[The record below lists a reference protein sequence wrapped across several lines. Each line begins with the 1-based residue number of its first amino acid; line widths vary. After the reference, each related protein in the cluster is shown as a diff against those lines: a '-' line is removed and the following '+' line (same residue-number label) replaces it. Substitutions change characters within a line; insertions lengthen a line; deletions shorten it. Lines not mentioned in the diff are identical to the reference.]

1 MDRSMV
7 ALTIVLAVPF
17 VSIFSVR
24 AWSWWGV
31 VATVVGGLVLTVL
44 TYVNQLIVFISGPG
58 PPLELVMI
66 FLTWLIGAIP
76 GSMIGFAI
84 RSIVSQLRPR
94 PKLDGSSPSLPNS
107 NQAAGRSKRASICS
121 ISFEPG
127 ECG

>member
-1 MDRSMV
+1 MV

-44 TYVNQLIVFISGPG
+44 TYVNQLIVFISGPR

-84 RSIVSQLRPR
+84 RSIVSQL
-94 PKLDGSSPSLPNS
+94 
-107 NQAAGRSKRASICS
+107 
-121 ISFEPG
+121 
-127 ECG
+127 

>member
-17 VSIFSVR
+17 VVSIVAVW

-31 VATVVGGLVLTVL
+31 VGTVVGGLVLTVL
-44 TYVNQLIVFISGPG
+44 IYVNQLIVFISGPR

-84 RSIVSQLRPR
+84 RSIVSQLRLPS
-94 PKLDGSSPSLPNS
+94 KLDGSSKATRGRNRP
-107 NQAAGRSKRASICS
+107 QDTIAGALCS
-121 ISFEPG
+121 AGIIL
-127 ECG
+127 